1 VHRRTRLACNA
12 ARWDLNTAYN
22 YLKHHPAKK
31 SDIWLL
37 KASDDIA
44 VNASLTISRQFAS
57 TGGGTGIVD

>member
-1 VHRRTRLACNA
+1 MHRRTRLACNE
-12 ARWDLNTAYN
+12 ARWDPNTAYK
-22 YLKHHPAKK
+22 KHHPAKK

-37 KASDDIA
+37 KGSDDIA